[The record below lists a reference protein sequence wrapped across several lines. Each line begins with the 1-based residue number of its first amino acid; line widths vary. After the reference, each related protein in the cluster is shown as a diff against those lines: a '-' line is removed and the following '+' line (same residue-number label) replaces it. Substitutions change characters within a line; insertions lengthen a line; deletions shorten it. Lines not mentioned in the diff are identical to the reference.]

1 MENNEL
7 VIVKRALNNMLMSM
21 VKAQDAPCSAE
32 MHLVESIV
40 DIAALLKID
49 DFEDVEVNEH
59 FSYCTQIMNSLRNND
74 KTE

>member
-21 VKAQDAPCSAE
+21 VKAQDTPCSAE

-40 DIAALLKID
+40 DIAALLKIY
-49 DFEDVEVNEH
+49 DFEDVG
-59 FSYCTQIMNSLRNND
+59 S
-74 KTE
+74 